1 MVAVLTLGCVCV
13 CLLFDAY
20 WFGSCDCDCV
30 RFGVFEFWV
39 WVLIGCGLGLVWRGR
54 ICCLYGC
61 ARCCL
66 LTAVSCSLVNSVD
79 FVILC
84 PFVLYVFMWLGLFL
98 VCGGM
103 LHVYCLIVIVSW
115 WFVW

>member
-1 MVAVLTLGCVCV
+1 MIVIAYGLGF
-13 CLLFDAY
+13 L
-20 WFGSCDCDCV
+20 
-30 RFGVFEFWV
+30 EFWV

-66 LTAVSCSLVNSVD
+66 LTAISCSLINSVD

-103 LHVYCLIVIVSW
+103 LHVLFNCYCFLVVCVVICY
-115 WFVW
+115 FVVVGFVGCV